1 MEPGIILKWD
11 NKEVCMRKHID
22 FIRTQSKK
30 HTKWFSNSLPMIASE
45 NIISPLAR
53 EMMLSDFQ
61 DKYAE
66 GPVGDRYYEGNEYVD
81 NVERR
86 VKKLARETFDVDY
99 ADVRP
104 LSGTNANQAVLMA
117 LGGPNKKITA
127 PDVSDG
133 AHISSAKFGS
143 VGFRGMEPE
152 TYPFDVDEMN
162 LDIEGTKKL
171 IRKERPDIAL
181 FGRSVFLFPP
191 PLDELKDV
199 FEEVG
204 CKVWYDG
211 AHVLGLIAAGKFQKP
226 MEEGVDIMTGSTH
239 KTLPGPQ
246 KGVVLANPAN
256 EEEKEK
262 LSAGVFPGVLSN
274 HHMHSVAALGITLA
288 EQRKFGEKYAE
299 QIIKNAKA
307 LGQALYERGID
318 VLCEHKGF
326 TESHTL
332 AVDVQEH
339 GGGGTLAE
347 ALEEANII
355 ANKNLMPWDDV
366 ESAKEPSGLRFGSQ
380 ALTRLGM
387 KEGHMEE
394 VAELIER
401 VVVNRE
407 KPVKIKEDVKAL
419 REDFQEIHYCF
430 DGGEKGLHG
439 MGY

>member
-1 MEPGIILKWD
+1 
-11 NKEVCMRKHID
+11 MRKHVD
-22 FIRTQSKK
+22 FIQQQAKK
-30 HTKWFSNSLPMIASE
+30 HTEWFSNSLPMIASE

-53 EMMLSDFQ
+53 EMMLSHFQ

-66 GPVGDRYYEGNEYVD
+66 GPVGNRYYEGNEYVD

-86 VKKLARETFDVDY
+86 TKKLARKLFGADY

-117 LGGPNKKITA
+117 LGGPDKSITA
-127 PDVSDG
+127 PDISDG

-143 VGFRGMEPE
+143 VGFRGMEPK

-162 LDIEGTKKL
+162 LDVEGTKEL
-171 IRKERPDIAL
+171 IREEEPDIAL

-191 PLDELKDV
+191 PLEELKDV

-211 AHVLGLIAAGKFQKP
+211 AHVLGLIAAGEFQDP
-226 MEEGVDIMTGSTH
+226 LNQGVDVMTGSTH

-246 KGVVLANPAN
+246 KGIVLANPDEAM
-256 EEEKEK
+256 EEK
-262 LSAGVFPGVLSN
+262 LSAGAFPGVLSN
-274 HHMHSVAALGITLA
+274 HHLHSVAALGVALA
-288 EQRKFGEKYAE
+288 EHRKFGEKYAK
-299 QIIKNAKA
+299 QIVNNAKA
-307 LGQALYERGID
+307 LGQALYERGIE
-318 VLCEHKGF
+318 VLCEDKGF

-332 AVDVQEH
+332 AVDVQEY
-339 GGGGTLAE
+339 GGGETLAE

-366 ESAKEPSGLRFGSQ
+366 ESAQEPSGIRLGSQ

-387 KEGHMEE
+387 KEGHMDE
-394 VAELIER
+394 VAELIKR
-401 VVVNRE
+401 VVVDKEEPAKVRE
-407 KPVKIKEDVKAL
+407 NVKKL
-419 REDFQEIHYCF
+419 RKDFQGIHYCF
-430 DGGEKGLHG
+430 EEGAPAHEHLRILDK
-439 MGY
+439 

>member
-1 MEPGIILKWD
+1 
-11 NKEVCMRKHID
+11 MRKHTD
-22 FIRTQSKK
+22 FIRNQSRK
-30 HTKWFSNSLPMIASE
+30 HTEWFSKSLPMIASE

-66 GPVGDRYYEGNEYVD
+66 GTVGNRYYEGNRYVD

-86 VKKLARETFDVDY
+86 VKKLTRDIFGVNY

-117 LGGPNKKITA
+117 FGGPNKKITA

-143 VGFRGMEPE
+143 VGFRGMEPK

-162 LDIEGTKKL
+162 LDIEGTKNL
-171 IRKERPDIAL
+171 LRKEKPDIAL

-204 CKVWYDG
+204 CNVWYDG

-226 MEEGVDIMTGSTH
+226 MDEGVDILTGSTH

-246 KGVVLANPAN
+246 KGVVLANPAS
-256 EEEKEK
+256 EEEKER

-288 EQRKFGEKYAE
+288 EQKKFGEEYAE
-299 QIIKNAKA
+299 QIVKNAKA

-387 KEGHMEE
+387 KEGHMDE
-394 VAELIER
+394 VAELIKK
-401 VVVNRE
+401 VVVD
-407 KPVKIKEDVKAL
+407 KEDPKSVKRDVEEL
-419 REDFQEIHYCF
+419 RKNFQNIHFCF
-430 DGGEKGLHG
+430 SKGERTYGHTELLKTTE
-439 MGY
+439 

>member
-1 MEPGIILKWD
+1 
-11 NKEVCMRKHID
+11 
-22 FIRTQSKK
+22 
-30 HTKWFSNSLPMIASE
+30 MIASE
-45 NIISPLAR
+45 NIISPAAR

-66 GPVGDRYYEGNEYVD
+66 GPVGDRYYEGNKYVD

-86 VKKLARETFDVDY
+86 VKKLARDIFGVDY

-133 AHISSAKFGS
+133 AHISSARFGS
-143 VGFRGMEPE
+143 VGFRGMEPK

-162 LDIEGTKKL
+162 LDLEGTKKL
-171 IRKERPDIAL
+171 IRDVEPDIAL

-211 AHVLGLIAAGKFQKP
+211 AHVLGLIAAGKFQNP
-226 MEEGVDIMTGSTH
+226 LEEGVDVMTGSTH

-246 KGVVLANPAN
+246 KGVVLSNPED
-256 EEEKEK
+256 EEMEEK
-262 LSAGVFPGVLSN
+262 LSAGAFPGVLSN
-274 HHMHSVAALGITLA
+274 HHLHSVAALGVALA

-299 QIIKNAKA
+299 QIVSNAKA
-307 LGQALYERGID
+307 LGQALYERNIE
-318 VLCEHKGF
+318 VLCVDKGF

-332 AVDVQEH
+332 AVDVEEH
-339 GGGGTLAE
+339 GGGETLAE
-347 ALEEANII
+347 KLEEANII

-366 ESAKEPSGLRFGSQ
+366 ESAGEPSGLRFGVQ

-387 KEGHMEE
+387 KENEMDE
-394 VAELIER
+394 VAELIKK
-401 VVVNRE
+401 VVVDDA
-407 KPVKIKEDVKAL
+407 KPSKVKEDVKTL
-419 REDFQEIHYCF
+419 REDFDKIHYCF
-430 DGGEKGLHG
+430 DEGEKANKHWQIL
-439 MGY
+439 